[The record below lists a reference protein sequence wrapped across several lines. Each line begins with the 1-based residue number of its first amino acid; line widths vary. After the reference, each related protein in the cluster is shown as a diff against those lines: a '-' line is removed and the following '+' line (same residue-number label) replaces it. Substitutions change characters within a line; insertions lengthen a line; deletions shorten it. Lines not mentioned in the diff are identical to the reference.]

1 MKIPKIK
8 ILVFEK
14 SFLIK
19 QGIISIVND
28 NENCELIEDYSNSLQ
43 FHSAVKLHQP
53 QIVFSGFDLLA
64 GISETVLKK
73 LKNEYQFILIGIHK
87 NSDNPNH
94 EFIDHTI
101 DFLEEKSTI
110 FETISKA
117 VNVFVQRNKTK
128 NNDNQLSD
136 REKDIVALVAKG
148 LTNKEIANQLFISI
162 HTVITHRKNI
172 GRKLGIKSASGI
184 TVYAILNKLIEM
196 KDLY

>member
-1 MKIPKIK
+1 MKIPRIK

-28 NENCELIEDYSNSLQ
+28 YESCELIEDYSNSLQ

-64 GISETVLKK
+64 DISETVLKK

-87 NSDNPNH
+87 NSDNSNH

-117 VNVFVQRNKTK
+117 VNVFEQRNKTK
-128 NNDNQLSD
+128 NNDNQLSE

-172 GRKLGIKSASGI
+172 GRKLGIKSVSGI